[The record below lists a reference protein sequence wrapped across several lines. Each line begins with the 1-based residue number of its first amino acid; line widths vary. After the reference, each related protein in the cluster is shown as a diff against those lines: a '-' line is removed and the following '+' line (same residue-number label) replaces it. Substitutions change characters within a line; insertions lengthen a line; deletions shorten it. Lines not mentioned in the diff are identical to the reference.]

1 MSLTREQV
9 AKRAARELR
18 NGDYVNLGVGI
29 PTLVANYIPPDI
41 EVLLHSG
48 HGVLGLGPFPE
59 PDEIDPDLVSV
70 DILPATLMPG
80 AAVFPTI
87 DSFGM
92 VRGGKLDVAILG
104 AMEVS
109 ERGDIANWMAPNSPP
124 RGMGG
129 AMDLVVGVKRLIV
142 TMEHT
147 TRDGTRRI
155 VNECALPLTGVGCV
169 DRIIT
174 DLCVLDVTPKGLVLR
189 ELAPGLTVADV
200 QAATEPH
207 LMVPEEPQVIA
218 L

>member
-1 MSLTREQV
+1 MSLTREQI
-9 AKRAARELR
+9 AMRAARELR

-29 PTLVANYIPPDI
+29 PTLVANYIPRDI
-41 EVLLHSG
+41 EVVLHSG
-48 HGVLGLGPFPE
+48 HGVLGLGPFPAK
-59 PDEIDPDLVSV
+59 DEIDPDLVSL
-70 DILPATLMPG
+70 DILPTTLVPG
-80 AAVFPTI
+80 AAIFPTV
-87 DSFGM
+87 DSFAM

-142 TMEHT
+142 TMEHV

-155 VNECALPLTGVGCV
+155 VSQCALPLTGIACV

-174 DLCVLDVTPKGLVLR
+174 DLCVLDVTPHGLILR
-189 ELAPGLTVADV
+189 ELAPGVTIQEV
-200 QAATEPH
+200 QALTEPE
-207 LMVPEEPQVIA
+207 LLVEEEIPEIA
-218 L
+218 V